1 MPAFITPAQAAAL
14 IKNNSSVGISGFGG
28 WLGADLI
35 FSEMRGSF
43 MTTGSPAGL
52 SVYGGILPGDLTEND
67 CGMNFLA
74 QPGMISRVT
83 AAHVGMPPKFGR
95 CISENAFPA
104 FALPLG
110 LVSNLL
116 SAAAGKKP
124 GVLTTVGL
132 GTFVD
137 PRVEGGALNEAARQS
152 GEKVCRLTEINGEE
166 FLFYPAF
173 HLDACIIRVS
183 LADKKGDLSA
193 KRDPM
198 TAEQL
203 EMAMAVKAQ
212 GGLVI
217 AQADNLVDEL
227 MPKEILIH
235 SSIVDYIVVD
245 EEHRCAPGYACPVYR
260 PEMCGQTRTEAKTT
274 GASELNVRKICG
286 RRGAFELHAGDI
298 VNLGIGIPDT
308 VAAVAAEEGVSSE
321 LLLSVESGPLGGV
334 PVGGVAFGASE
345 NPDVIYRIA
354 DNFNFYDGG
363 GLNIAFLGAGE
374 IDEQGNVNVSKFG
387 VKTTGPGGFINIV
400 QNTPVVCFMCTF
412 TAGGLKAG
420 AADGKLRVLR
430 EGREKKFRK
439 AVQQITFSG
448 EFAKKSGQ
456 KILYITERAVFELK
470 NEGLVLTEI
479 APGVDLERDV
489 LAQMDF
495 APHISPELKLMDK
508 RIFEKGLM
516 HIHL

>member
-1 MPAFITPAQAAAL
+1 
-14 IKNNSSVGISGFGG
+14 
-28 WLGADLI
+28 
-35 FSEMRGSF
+35 